1 VRPTRSSS
9 WASARPS
16 KISAAS
22 IRAPSKAAVD
32 EVAILVHLM
41 NRGDMRVADGARVAV
56 GQYNTNTYWNEG
68 G

>member
-22 IRAPSKAAVD
+22 IRAPSKATIG
-32 EVAILVHLM
+32 EVAVPVHQM
-41 NRGDMRVADGARVAV
+41 NRGDMRVADGARAAV
-56 GQYNTNTYWNEG
+56 GRYNTNTYWNEG